1 MTSLLPELSSVR
13 LREAANELV
22 VAVEVPVGIDLS
34 RISTHLAE
42 GVLEIRLPRVQR
54 PPERLLGFHPN
65 ASGV

>member
-22 VAVEVPVGIDLS
+22 VAVELPAEVDLS
-34 RISTHLAE
+34 RISTRLAG
-42 GVLEIRLPRVQR
+42 GVLEIRLPRVRR
-54 PPERLLGFHPN
+54 PRERLLGFHPD